1 MTPLPSRFH
10 PSQHLNLRTNPVLS
24 VAIVGRPNVGK
35 SALFNRLAGRRIAIV
50 HDQPGVTR
58 DRITAPASLPETPCE
73 LIDTGGIGEGV
84 DASFSDA
91 VQTEAEM
98 AMASADLILFV
109 VDARSGLSPIDQ
121 AIAQILRKTSTPIE
135 LVINKADSEVQESE
149 SEFSRLGFGSGLY
162 TSAEHGRNLSALA
175 ELVDSHLSPIHEKLE
190 SNVVI
195 NETDGLK
202 IAVVGRPNAGKSSLI
217 NAILQD
223 ERTIVS
229 NIAGTTRDSVDIPY
243 HRDGEL
249 HTLIDTAGLR
259 ARSKMDTSVEVF
271 SAMRAER
278 SIRRA
283 DLCLLV
289 IDLDA
294 GVTAMDRKIASLIQ
308 KENKPCL
315 IIANKFDLYQ
325 KKLPKHER
333 LEHARIHLRE
343 ELFFLHYAPFTCTS
357 AMKGQSLGIVF
368 NMIHEIRESAKN
380 QISTGQLNRYLSDAM
395 AIKPPPQNRTLK
407 KRLKL
412 LYATPAVNDRYK
424 AIPVPELILFV
435 NDKRLLSENYAHYL
449 ENRLRERHPLLGVP
463 LNISVRSR
471 RKPTNARQNPNA
483 GRRPG
488 KGLGTG
494 PGKPAHKFYKKGPG
508 GRAKD

>member
-1 MTPLPSRFH
+1 
-10 PSQHLNLRTNPVLS
+10 VLS

-315 IIANKFDLYQ
+315 
-325 KKLPKHER
+325 R
-333 LEHARIHLRE
+333 
-343 ELFFLHYAPFTCTS
+343 
-357 AMKGQSLGIVF
+357 QSLGIVF

-508 GRAKD
+508 GRAKDWFDHEFQPLKRSLGTILTTCFLYLLVR